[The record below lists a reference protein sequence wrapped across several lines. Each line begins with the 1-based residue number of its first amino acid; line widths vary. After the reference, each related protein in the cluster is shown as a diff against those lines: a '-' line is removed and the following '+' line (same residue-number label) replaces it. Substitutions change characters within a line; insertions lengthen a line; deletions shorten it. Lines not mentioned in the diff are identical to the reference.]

1 MVNCELSHL
10 DGNGKVQFSDY
21 LFAVPS
27 SGDLSQF
34 DAYKVQYDQFLQ
46 IHRVFEGRQHAVD
59 PKDVLWNEC
68 VTWQRKNQA
77 LALSHIAFPFLSWPV
92 PAPVSRNHES
102 STEDQEDNSSTSS
115 ESSGTNTPITP
126 VTPSPEC
133 SSPDVDLLNTKL
145 PHTTAVDLSASL
157 KEPQG
162 YHTRKQIEKGLP
174 GPSPLRIC
182 WSGSDTAGELQQT
195 ITIGRLPAKTP
206 PQKLANL
213 GDGNIRESNAE
224 CKTYQAK
231 PHTPGYLSQ
240 YVRAGSEAEIAK
252 FWLASPLSRIGQGCD
267 GADNLA
273 EALWRWH
280 QMCLKTKEL
289 RMFGGFVA
297 PRLSAKQSNID
308 GRSAGCHPTDQLIDG
323 NRSQAR
329 REFVLDR
336 IPFTEPYKKDGK
348 GKGQVRIPHHFNL
361 YNQPVYYKTYT
372 PPEVSL
378 WAAQQP
384 RKFFRDDS
392 RELLLLSEAYKLV
405 DPYYYYGPDELLKER
420 GIKLR
425 EIVTGLVAK
434 VYTLS
439 GTWVYDRY
447 EYDET
452 VPMSWE
458 QVAKRCGWP
467 DRQRQTPQAH
477 HSQSNV
483 KEPWRCLGALDLA
496 PKTKPMPESDVESR
510 RPLEALYL
518 EWNRPMPELED
529 LRVYITTI
537 TAQAPATVQQADSL
551 NSEEHEVASDVSDEQ
566 SGPERQT
573 TASAGAGK
581 GQDRS
586 YSDLGEDFAEEDL
599 IESTPPSQRRFS
611 VSPDVGTS
619 PIPVRRLPFDN
630 GPAEDLTRAL
640 ELETRASDEE
650 VQALL
655 ARTLQRSSPKDR
667 PHVHNSEDED
677 SIDYTHTW
685 PKRNVLPTAPNPK
698 LAQYK
703 ETSTEEEEDLD
714 TSKFA
719 QTTLGQARGQTAQR
733 ALPFGPQPSTSLSGV
748 QPQTTCYTTP
758 PNTSSASDLDFKES
772 VEDMEIAGAEATAPS
787 LETQGSEGASD
798 GGSELSE
805 PETVDGW
812 LEYMAER
819 GAGDDVMDNEPP
831 AQAIR
836 EGM

>member
-1 MVNCELSHL
+1 M
-10 DGNGKVQFSDY
+10 Y
-21 LFAVPS
+21 
-27 SGDLSQF
+27 
-34 DAYKVQYDQFLQ
+34 Y
-46 IHRVFEGRQHAVD
+46 
-59 PKDVLWNEC
+59 
-68 VTWQRKNQA
+68 
-77 LALSHIAFPFLSWPV
+77 
-92 PAPVSRNHES
+92 
-102 STEDQEDNSSTSS
+102 
-115 ESSGTNTPITP
+115 
-126 VTPSPEC
+126 
-133 SSPDVDLLNTKL
+133 
-145 PHTTAVDLSASL
+145 
-157 KEPQG
+157 
-162 YHTRKQIEKGLP
+162 TRKQIEKGLP

-195 ITIGRLPAKTP
+195 ITIGRLPTKTP
-206 PQKLANL
+206 PQKLAGL
-213 GDGNIRESNAE
+213 VDGNIRESNAE

-231 PHTPGYLSQ
+231 PHTPGCLSQ
-240 YVRAGSEAEIAK
+240 YVRAGSEADITK
-252 FWLASPLSRIGQGCD
+252 FWLASPLSSIGRRCNR
-267 GADNLA
+267 ADDLA
-273 EALWRWH
+273 VALWRWR

-297 PRLSAKQSNID
+297 PRLSAKQSNVD
-308 GRSAGCHPTDQLIDG
+308 GWNAGSHSTDQTING
-323 NRSQAR
+323 NCKEAP
-329 REFVLDR
+329 REFVVGR
-336 IPFTEPYKKDGK
+336 VPVTEPYENDGK

-378 WAAQQP
+378 WAARQP

-405 DPYYYYGPDELLKER
+405 DPYYYYGPDKHLEER

-439 GTWVYDRY
+439 GTWVSDRY
-447 EYDET
+447 DFDET

-458 QVAKRCGWP
+458 EVAKRCGWP
-467 DRQRQTPQAH
+467 DRHRQTPQVDY
-477 HSQSNV
+477 SESNA
-483 KEPWRCLGALDLA
+483 KETWRCLGALDLA
-496 PKTKPMPESDVESR
+496 PKTKSMPESDVESR
-510 RPLEALYL
+510 RSLEALYL
-518 EWNRPMPELED
+518 EWNRPVPEFED

-537 TAQAPATVQQADSL
+537 TAQAPATVQQSDSG

-573 TASAGAGK
+573 TASAGAGE

-586 YSDLGEDFAEEDL
+586 YSDDLDEDFAEEDL
-599 IESTPPSQRRFS
+599 IESTPPSQGRSS

-640 ELETRASDEE
+640 VTRASDEE

-655 ARTLQRSSPKDR
+655 ARTRQRSPPIDR

-685 PKRNVLPTAPNPK
+685 PKLNVLPTAPNPK

-719 QTTLGQARGQTAQR
+719 RTNLGQAPGQIAQR
-733 ALPFGPQPSTSLSGV
+733 VLPFGPQPSTSLSGV
-748 QPQTTCYTTP
+748 QPQMTSSTTS
-758 PNTSSASDLDFKES
+758 PNTSYATDLDFEES
-772 VEDMEIAGAEATAPS
+772 VNDMEIAGAEAPS

-798 GGSELSE
+798 DGSELSE
-805 PETVDGW
+805 PEIVDGW

-819 GAGDDVMDNEPP
+819 VAGDDVTDNEPP
-831 AQAIR
+831 APAIR
-836 EGM
+836 EVVRAVDGSPIEDEASETDASWLDYQEARGVSDAVFDDQVLSEEAEHAANDAAQRRETQNEEDLLNWLQETTVVEAEEPGHIQRERQTRAATTVALAQYSDVSEIPFPSTPTFAEYFFGAWALSLGAVVERLPFVIPN